1 MGKMERQQEEMGFYG
16 DQFDPNNIIMGRDN
30 NNNNNINNNNSNNI
44 NNNNSNNIKEDSGS
58 ENYESVSVSVGD
70 VPEPEPE
77 GASQIK
83 TKGRRKR
90 YHRHTPQ
97 QIQELENFFKNCAHP
112 DEKQRLEIGR
122 RLSLESRQVKFWFQN
137 RRTQMKTQIERHENV
152 ALKQEYDKLRVEN
165 IAMKDALRNP
175 MCQNCGGQAILG
187 EVSMEQHHLRVE
199 NARLKDELTRVCAVS
214 ERFLGKPITDLVGPI
229 SIPTSNS
236 NSNLDLSMGRGGLMS
251 STPPLPLGLHLEN
264 GVSSNST
271 MTTEYE
277 KSMFMQA
284 AMAGMDEL
292 LGMAQTDSPLWFKG
306 LDDGKEMLNHEEYIK
321 KFSTFIGM
329 KPCGFVTDASRE
341 TSSVFI
347 SSLEL
352 VETMMF
358 PRQWQDMFPCM
369 ISKAATVEVLFSGA
383 GGTRDGEIQLMNAEF
398 VFPSPFVPFRH
409 EKILRFCKQHSEGMW
424 AVVDV
429 SVDMIRDPSFSR
441 SNNIKWRR
449 LPSGCIVQD
458 VANGYSLVTWIEHV
472 EYDENCIHQLYRP
485 LLRSGMGFSSQRWLS
500 TLQRERDC
508 AAIFMSARVLPDDT
522 TGVVTQ
528 EGRRSILKLMRRI
541 SNNFCSGLCASSACR
556 WEKLQVGG
564 LGADVCVMSRV
575 SIDEPGEPSG
585 VVLSASTSV
594 WIPVPRQHIFD
605 FLRDEKLRGKWDIL
619 ANGGPMEVIAR
630 LAKSHDGNNCVSLLC
645 PPAAPARESNMLIL
659 QESWTDRTG
668 SFIVYA
674 PVDSTSM
681 ETVLRGG
688 DSDYLALLPSGFAIA
703 DAPINPNGLTLAH
716 DSGPGAG
723 TGASAL
729 TLGFQ
734 ILVNSLPTAKLTV
747 ESINTVN
754 DLMSCTIQKIRN
766 SLN

>member
-1 MGKMERQQEEMGFYG
+1 MGKMEGQEEMGFYG
-16 DQFDPNNIIMGRDN
+16 DQFDTNNIIGRE
-30 NNNNNINNNNSNNI
+30 
-44 NNNNSNNIKEDSGS
+44 KEDSGS
-58 ENYESVSVSVGD
+58 DNYDTVSVED
-70 VPEPEPE
+70 VPE

-83 TKGRRKR
+83 VKGRRKR

-122 RLSLESRQVKFWFQN
+122 RLGLESRQVKFWFQN
-137 RRTQMKTQIERHENV
+137 RRTQLKTQMERHENV
-152 ALKQEYDKLRVEN
+152 VLKQEYDKLRIEN
-165 IAMKDALRNP
+165 IAIKDAMRSPL
-175 MCQNCGGQAILG
+175 CQSCGGPAMLG
-187 EVSMEQHHLRVE
+187 ELSMDQHHLRVE
-199 NARLKDELTRVCAVS
+199 NSRLKDELTRVCALA
-214 ERFLGKPITDLVGPI
+214 ERFLGKPITDVVGPI
-229 SIPTSNS
+229 SLPGSNS
-236 NSNLDLSMGRGGLMS
+236 SLELSMGRGGLSGFMS
-251 STPPLPLGLHLEN
+251 SPASLPMGHNLEN

-271 MTTEYE
+271 MTNSMSGPVSTEYE
-277 KSMFMQA
+277 KTMFMQA
-284 AMAGMDEL
+284 AMAAMDEL
-292 LGMAQTDSPLWFKG
+292 LAMAQTDSPLWFKG
-306 LDDGKEMLNHEEYIK
+306 LDDGKELLNHEEYLK
-321 KFSTFIGM
+321 KFSGFIGM
-329 KPCGFVTDASRE
+329 RPCGFITDASRE
-341 TSSVFI
+341 TGSVFI
-347 SSLEL
+347 TSSEL
-352 VETMMF
+352 VDTMMF
-358 PRQWQDMFPCM
+358 PRRWQDMFPCT
-369 ISKAATVEVLFSGA
+369 ISKATTVEVLFNGA
-383 GGTRDGEIQLMNAEF
+383 GGNRDGELQLMNAEF
-398 VFPSPFVPFRH
+398 VFPSPFVPFRQ
-409 EKILRFCKQHSEGMW
+409 EKILRYCKQHSEGMW

-429 SVDMIRDPSFSR
+429 SVDMIREPSFSG
-441 SNNIKWRR
+441 SSIKSRR

-485 LLRSGMGFSSQRWLS
+485 LLRSGMAFGAQRWLA

-508 AAIFMSARVLPDDT
+508 AAIFMSSRIFPEDT
-522 TGVVTQ
+522 TGAVTQ

-594 WIPVPRQHIFD
+594 WLPVTRQHLFD
-605 FLRDEKLRGKWDIL
+605 FLKDEKLRGKWDIL

-630 LAKSHDGNNCVSLLC
+630 LSKSHDGNNCVALLC

-659 QESWTDRTG
+659 QESWTDRTS

-681 ETVLRGG
+681 ESVLRGG

-703 DAPINPNGLTLAH
+703 DAAILPNVLTLAN
-716 DSGPGAG
+716 DNGDGGG
-723 TGASAL
+723 TGGRGASAL

-754 DLMSCTIQKIRN
+754 DLMSCTIQKIRD
-766 SLN
+766 SLGVN

>member
-1 MGKMERQQEEMGFYG
+1 MEGQEEMGFYG
-16 DQFDPNNIIMGRDN
+16 DQFDPNNIIGRE
-30 NNNNNINNNNSNNI
+30 
-44 NNNNSNNIKEDSGS
+44 KEDSGS
-58 ENYESVSVSVGD
+58 DNYDTVSVED
-70 VPEPEPE
+70 VPE

-83 TKGRRKR
+83 VKGRRKR

-122 RLSLESRQVKFWFQN
+122 RLGLESRQVKFWFQN
-137 RRTQMKTQIERHENV
+137 RRTQLKTQMERHENV
-152 ALKQEYDKLRVEN
+152 VLKQEYDKLRIEN
-165 IAMKDALRNP
+165 IAIKDAMRNP
-175 MCQNCGGQAILG
+175 LCQSCGGPAMLG
-187 EVSMEQHHLRVE
+187 ELSMDQHHLRVE
-199 NARLKDELTRVCAVS
+199 NSRLKDELTRVCALA
-214 ERFLGKPITDLVGPI
+214 ERFLGKPITDVVGPI
-229 SIPTSNS
+229 SLPGSNS
-236 NSNLDLSMGRGGLMS
+236 SLELSMGRGGLSGFMS
-251 STPPLPLGLHLEN
+251 SPASLPMGHNLEN

-271 MTTEYE
+271 MTNSMSGPVSTEYE
-277 KSMFMQA
+277 KTMFMQA
-284 AMAGMDEL
+284 AMAAMDEL
-292 LGMAQTDSPLWFKG
+292 LAMAQTDSPLWFKG
-306 LDDGKEMLNHEEYIK
+306 LDDGKELLNHEEYLK
-321 KFSTFIGM
+321 KFSGFIGM
-329 KPCGFVTDASRE
+329 RPCGFITDASRE
-341 TSSVFI
+341 TGSVFI
-347 SSLEL
+347 TSSEL
-352 VETMMF
+352 VDTMMF
-358 PRQWQDMFPCM
+358 PRRWQDMFPCT
-369 ISKAATVEVLFSGA
+369 ISKATTVEVLFNGA
-383 GGTRDGEIQLMNAEF
+383 GGNRDGELQLMNAEF
-398 VFPSPFVPFRH
+398 VFPSPFVPFRQ
-409 EKILRFCKQHSEGMW
+409 EKILRYCKQHSEGMW

-429 SVDMIRDPSFSR
+429 SVDMIREPSFSG
-441 SNNIKWRR
+441 SSIKSRR

-485 LLRSGMGFSSQRWLS
+485 LLRSGMAFGAQRWLA

-508 AAIFMSARVLPDDT
+508 AAIFMSSRIFPEDT
-522 TGVVTQ
+522 TGAVTQ

-594 WIPVPRQHIFD
+594 WLPVTRQHLFD

-630 LAKSHDGNNCVSLLC
+630 LSKSHDGNNCVALLC

-681 ETVLRGG
+681 ESVLRGG

-703 DAPINPNGLTLAH
+703 DAAILPNALTLAN
-716 DSGPGAG
+716 DNGDGGG
-723 TGASAL
+723 TVGRGASAL

-754 DLMSCTIQKIRN
+754 DLMSCTIQKIRD
-766 SLN
+766 SLGVN

>member
-1 MGKMERQQEEMGFYG
+1 MEGQEEMGFYG
-16 DQFDPNNIIMGRDN
+16 DQFDTNNIIGRE
-30 NNNNNINNNNSNNI
+30 
-44 NNNNSNNIKEDSGS
+44 KEDSGS
-58 ENYESVSVSVGD
+58 DNYDTVSVED
-70 VPEPEPE
+70 VPE

-83 TKGRRKR
+83 VKGRRKR

-122 RLSLESRQVKFWFQN
+122 RLGLESRQVKFWFQN
-137 RRTQMKTQIERHENV
+137 RRTQLKTQMERHENV
-152 ALKQEYDKLRVEN
+152 VLKQEYDKLRIEN
-165 IAMKDALRNP
+165 IAIKDAMRSPL
-175 MCQNCGGQAILG
+175 CQSCGGPAMLG
-187 EVSMEQHHLRVE
+187 ELSMDQHHLRVE
-199 NARLKDELTRVCAVS
+199 NSRLKDELTRVCALA
-214 ERFLGKPITDLVGPI
+214 ERFLGKPITDVVGPI
-229 SIPTSNS
+229 SLPGSNS
-236 NSNLDLSMGRGGLMS
+236 SLELSMGRGGLSGFMS
-251 STPPLPLGLHLEN
+251 SPASLPMGHNLEN

-271 MTTEYE
+271 MTNSMSGPVSTEYE
-277 KSMFMQA
+277 KTMFMQA
-284 AMAGMDEL
+284 AMAAMDEL
-292 LGMAQTDSPLWFKG
+292 LAMAQTDSPLWFKG
-306 LDDGKEMLNHEEYIK
+306 LDDGKELLNHEEYLK
-321 KFSTFIGM
+321 KFSGFIGM
-329 KPCGFVTDASRE
+329 RPCGFITDASRE
-341 TSSVFI
+341 TGSVFI
-347 SSLEL
+347 TSSEL
-352 VETMMF
+352 VDTMMF
-358 PRQWQDMFPCM
+358 PRRWQDMFPCT
-369 ISKAATVEVLFSGA
+369 ISKATTVEVLFNGA
-383 GGTRDGEIQLMNAEF
+383 GGNRDGELQLMNAEF
-398 VFPSPFVPFRH
+398 VFPSPFVPFRQ
-409 EKILRFCKQHSEGMW
+409 EKILRYCKQHSEGMW

-429 SVDMIRDPSFSR
+429 SVDMIREPSFSG
-441 SNNIKWRR
+441 SSIKSRR

-485 LLRSGMGFSSQRWLS
+485 LLRSGMAFGAQRWLA

-508 AAIFMSARVLPDDT
+508 AAIFMSSRIFPEDT
-522 TGVVTQ
+522 TVGAVTQ

-594 WIPVPRQHIFD
+594 WLPVTRQHLFD
-605 FLRDEKLRGKWDIL
+605 FLKDEKLRGKWDIL

-630 LAKSHDGNNCVSLLC
+630 LSKSHDGNNCVALLC

-659 QESWTDRTG
+659 QESWTDRTS

-681 ETVLRGG
+681 ESVLRGG

-703 DAPINPNGLTLAH
+703 DAAILPNVLTLAN
-716 DSGPGAG
+716 DNGDGGG
-723 TGASAL
+723 TGGRGASAL

-754 DLMSCTIQKIRN
+754 DLMSCTIQKIRD
-766 SLN
+766 SLGVN

>member
-1 MGKMERQQEEMGFYG
+1 MEGQEEMGFYG
-16 DQFDPNNIIMGRDN
+16 DQFDPNNIIGRE
-30 NNNNNINNNNSNNI
+30 
-44 NNNNSNNIKEDSGS
+44 KEDSGS
-58 ENYESVSVSVGD
+58 DNYDTVSVED
-70 VPEPEPE
+70 VPE

-83 TKGRRKR
+83 VKGRRKR

-122 RLSLESRQVKFWFQN
+122 RLGLESRQVKFWFQN
-137 RRTQMKTQIERHENV
+137 RRTQLKTQMERHENV
-152 ALKQEYDKLRVEN
+152 VLKQEYDKLRIEN
-165 IAMKDALRNP
+165 IAIKDAMRNP
-175 MCQNCGGQAILG
+175 LCQSCGGPAMLG
-187 EVSMEQHHLRVE
+187 ELSMDQHHLRVE
-199 NARLKDELTRVCAVS
+199 NSRLKDELTRVCALA
-214 ERFLGKPITDLVGPI
+214 ERFLGKPITDVVGPI
-229 SIPTSNS
+229 SLPGSNS
-236 NSNLDLSMGRGGLMS
+236 SLELSMGRGGLSGFMS
-251 STPPLPLGLHLEN
+251 SPASLPMGHNLEN

-271 MTTEYE
+271 MTNSMSGPVSTEYE
-277 KSMFMQA
+277 KTMFMQA
-284 AMAGMDEL
+284 AMAAMDEL
-292 LGMAQTDSPLWFKG
+292 LAMAQTDSPLWFKG
-306 LDDGKEMLNHEEYIK
+306 LDDGKELLNHEEYLK
-321 KFSTFIGM
+321 KFSGFIGM
-329 KPCGFVTDASRE
+329 RPCGFITDASRE
-341 TSSVFI
+341 TGSVFI
-347 SSLEL
+347 TSSEL
-352 VETMMF
+352 VDTMMF
-358 PRQWQDMFPCM
+358 PRRWQDMFPCT
-369 ISKAATVEVLFSGA
+369 ISKATTVEVLFNGA
-383 GGTRDGEIQLMNAEF
+383 GGNRDGELQLMNAEF
-398 VFPSPFVPFRH
+398 VFPSPFVPFRQ
-409 EKILRFCKQHSEGMW
+409 EKILRYCKQHSEGMW

-429 SVDMIRDPSFSR
+429 SVDMIREPSFSG
-441 SNNIKWRR
+441 SSIKSRR

-485 LLRSGMGFSSQRWLS
+485 LLRSGMAFGAQRWLA

-508 AAIFMSARVLPDDT
+508 AAIFMSSRIFPEDT
-522 TGVVTQ
+522 TVGAVTQ

-594 WIPVPRQHIFD
+594 WLPVTRQHLFD

-630 LAKSHDGNNCVSLLC
+630 LSKSHDGNNCVALLC

-681 ETVLRGG
+681 ESVLRGG

-703 DAPINPNGLTLAH
+703 DAAILPNALTLAN
-716 DSGPGAG
+716 DNGDGGG
-723 TGASAL
+723 TVGRGASAL

-754 DLMSCTIQKIRN
+754 DLMSCTIQKIRD
-766 SLN
+766 SLGVN